1 MRKSRKSL
9 FVLLLA
15 TSFGTLVF
23 PGLSDAVS
31 PTKDGVERFESLVET
46 VDSASIDW
54 TRLALAASASAQSNA
69 GALGANRRLVESE
82 ARSRLAPLFL
92 EAARDVRFSSSTSA
106 GDLLAGEDSLARLL
120 DKEVSS
126 WNVVETRY
134 FSSGKV
140 EIDGELALDRWLR
153 PALRRQA
160 AAPDARKGAASAAT
174 GLVIDARGLPM
185 RPALAPQVLSPKGE
199 VLYSIAQ
206 LSQRTAAD
214 KAVVQYVTDPADPR
228 AVALAGEAP
237 LFFRADGVRARC
249 DLVLTQE
256 DADTLRAVEGLA
268 SLLATAPV
276 VIVGD
281 SI

>member
-1 MRKSRKSL
+1 
-9 FVLLLA
+9 
-15 TSFGTLVF
+15 
-23 PGLSDAVS
+23 
-31 PTKDGVERFESLVET
+31 
-46 VDSASIDW
+46 
-54 TRLALAASASAQSNA
+54 
-69 GALGANRRLVESE
+69 
-82 ARSRLAPLFL
+82 
-92 EAARDVRFSSSTSA
+92 
-106 GDLLAGEDSLARLL
+106 
-120 DKEVSS
+120 
-126 WNVVETRY
+126 
-134 FSSGKV
+134 
-140 EIDGELALDRWLR
+140 
-153 PALRRQA
+153 
-160 AAPDARKGAASAAT
+160 
-174 GLVIDARGLPM
+174 M

-214 KAVVQYVTDPADPR
+214 KALVQYVTDPADPR

-249 DLVLTQE
+249 DLVLTQQ